1 MKIRMRILV
10 ILFSAILIAGGATL
24 VVSRTVSKSIVEQ
37 QIYQYLETVAQSR
50 VKSVEVF
57 LELEKE
63 TITQLSGSTVIR
75 QLLLTN
81 GGDEA
86 YARRLSDVQKRLRRT
101 ARIGR
106 YTYAVFVLNK
116 DGIVV
121 ASSLKIEIGKDKS
134 ADTYFLTGKQAVHI
148 KDAYL
153 SSYKKI
159 PSIAFSAPVL
169 DERDAGFLGVVVIRV
184 SMKALDK
191 IVADRTGLGK
201 TGEIYLINN
210 HGYMITP
217 SNFEKDTFLKKR
229 VKAENAKSGAFLY
242 KNYLDSR
249 VLGIHV
255 NIPET
260 GWRLLAETGT
270 GEAFSPLARLTE
282 ALFLI
287 LGILLIAGIVVSA
300 FLARSITRPV
310 IKLQS
315 GAEEIMKGNLNYKVG
330 TPSKDEIGDL
340 SRAFD
345 KMAANLKNS
354 MEEIE
359 DHNKNLEKKVAER
372 TRDLSLAKEKAEVA
386 NKAKSEFLAN
396 MSHEIRTP
404 MNAVLGFSDMLLD
417 TRLNEDQ
424 IDYASTIKRSGESL
438 LSLIN
443 DILDFSKVEAGHLDF
458 EEIDFDPE
466 LIAYDVCEQSQPKIG
481 IKPIEILCHIGDNLP
496 SLVRGDPGRFRQVLT
511 NLMGNAAKFTEAGEI
526 ALTLDV
532 EDETETRIKIHARIR
547 DTGIGIP
554 ENKLAGIFEPF
565 QQADGSTT
573 RKYGGTGLGLS
584 ICRKISELFEGDVWA
599 ESPAGS
605 RLENGKPGT
614 GQRGTAD
621 PAQNL
626 PPGSV
631 FHFTAWVKKTEA
643 KEAKRSAPVSLSGK
657 KVLIVDDNRTNLD
670 ILTHVLELVGMHVVS
685 LSSGEDAVPTLK
697 KALDGEVPFDL
708 CVLDIQMPGLSG
720 HDVAKKIR
728 SFKSSMDNQQADS
741 AKVANAATAGSSIRN
756 LPLIAL
762 SSLMAG
768 DAKTCEASGFDGF
781 LNKPFRRKK
790 LFRMMERIMGMGE
803 DTQQAGPETYSA
815 PIATQFSVREELK
828 HSVRILLAEDNPV
841 NQKLAKLMLTKAG
854 YHVAVANDGREAVD
868 KYTTSPADFDLIF
881 MDIQMPEMD
890 GLEATKAIRERE
902 SQNSQETIHNLP
914 IIAMTAHAMKGDR
927 ETCLEAGMD
936 DYLTKPIK
944 RETVFKMIEKWV
956 LR

>member
-37 QIYQYLETVAQSR
+37 QIYQALETVAQSR

-134 ADTYFLTGKQAVHI
+134 ADSYFLTGKQAVHI

-184 SMKALDK
+184 STKALDK

-201 TGEIYLINN
+201 TGEIYLINS

-229 VKAENAKSGAFLY
+229 VNAENAKSGAFLY

-255 NIPET
+255 NVPET

-270 GEAFSPLARLTE
+270 EEAFSPLARLTE

-287 LGILLIAGIVVSA
+287 LGILLMAGIVVSA
-300 FLARSITRPV
+300 LLARSITRPV

-345 KMAANLKNS
+345 KMAANLKSS

-359 DHNKNLEKKVAER
+359 DHNKNLKKKVAER

-458 EEIDFDPE
+458 EVIDFDPE

-511 NLMGNAAKFTEAGEI
+511 NLMGNAAKFTEVGEI
-526 ALTLDV
+526 KGVKTIKNIGNKNSTLGWIW
-532 EDETETRIKIHARIR
+532 IKIYMRY
-547 DTGIGIP
+547 
-554 ENKLAGIFEPF
+554 NLLNLW
-565 QQADGSTT
+565 
-573 RKYGGTGLGLS
+573 RKTH
-584 ICRKISELFEGDVWA
+584 I
-599 ESPAGS
+599 
-605 RLENGKPGT
+605 
-614 GQRGTAD
+614 
-621 PAQNL
+621 
-626 PPGSV
+626 
-631 FHFTAWVKKTEA
+631 
-643 KEAKRSAPVSLSGK
+643 
-657 KVLIVDDNRTNLD
+657 VLTPL
-670 ILTHVLELVGMHVVS
+670 
-685 LSSGEDAVPTLK
+685 
-697 KALDGEVPFDL
+697 
-708 CVLDIQMPGLSG
+708 
-720 HDVAKKIR
+720 
-728 SFKSSMDNQQADS
+728 DS
-741 AKVANAATAGSSIRN
+741 A
-756 LPLIAL
+756 LP
-762 SSLMAG
+762 G
-768 DAKTCEASGFDGF
+768 C
-781 LNKPFRRKK
+781 
-790 LFRMMERIMGMGE
+790 
-803 DTQQAGPETYSA
+803 
-815 PIATQFSVREELK
+815 
-828 HSVRILLAEDNPV
+828 
-841 NQKLAKLMLTKAG
+841 
-854 YHVAVANDGREAVD
+854 
-868 KYTTSPADFDLIF
+868 
-881 MDIQMPEMD
+881 
-890 GLEATKAIRERE
+890 
-902 SQNSQETIHNLP
+902 
-914 IIAMTAHAMKGDR
+914 
-927 ETCLEAGMD
+927 
-936 DYLTKPIK
+936 
-944 RETVFKMIEKWV
+944 
-956 LR
+956 